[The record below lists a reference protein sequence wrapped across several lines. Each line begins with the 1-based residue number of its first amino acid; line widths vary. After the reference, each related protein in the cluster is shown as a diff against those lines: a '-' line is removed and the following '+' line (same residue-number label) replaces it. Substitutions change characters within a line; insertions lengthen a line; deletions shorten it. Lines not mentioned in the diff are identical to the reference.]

1 MNYMFTICTKKDIG
15 IIRTFILNIIG
26 ISFVNRYKRRKNER

>member
-15 IIRTFILNIIG
+15 IIRTFILKLIG
-26 ISFVNRYKRRKNER
+26 ISFVNKFKGGRK